1 MMDFID
7 KDRKVIDEYYN
18 IQDNFTGKNVNA
30 TILALKKLIK
40 EDPYFFDSY
49 LMIFNLLNSSGKS
62 KEAEEIITQGYSK
75 ALDLILDKT
84 GNWPLKLE
92 WGWLE
97 NRHIIRLL
105 INVGITLWKKEKHEE
120 ALELFE
126 KLLKS
131 NPNDNGGVRYFI
143 LAILE
148 GMSLNI
154 FNKKFDK
161 DGYWDTTIVEWF
173 NEKVNTHK
181 EYFDWWLKLFDE

>member
-173 NEKVNTHK
+173 NEKVNTDRKSTRLNSSH
-181 EYFDWWLKLFDE
+181 

>member
-1 MMDFID
+1 MKEFID

-49 LMIFNLLNSSGKS
+49 LMIFNLLNSSGKT

-105 INVGITLWKKEKHEE
+105 INVGITLWKKEKREE

-143 LAILE
+143 LALLE

-161 DGYWDTTIVEWF
+161 NGFWDTTIVEWF
-173 NEKVNTHK
+173 NEKVNTHQ
-181 EYFDWWLKLFDE
+181 EYFDWWLKLFNE